1 MNLKKWLI
9 IIGVLL
15 LLIAITTAV
24 LYNNAQKPYDEKIAQ
39 AQEAID
45 EQALFTTVEKVY
57 VYRGTDVMYTATG
70 TDESGRAVA
79 AFITESGEAEPV
91 VVPLSESATESK
103 ARELFQKEAPDH
115 TLYSVTLG
123 MESGIPVWLFVFESS
138 NSGLNYYYLSAT
150 DGKWWKKVE
159 NI

>member
-9 IIGVLL
+9 IIGILL
-15 LLIAITTAV
+15 LLIAIATTV

-39 AQEAID
+39 AKEAID
-45 EQALFTTVEKVY
+45 EQALFTTVDKVY

-70 TDESGRAVA
+70 TDESGRPIA
-79 AFITESGEAEPV
+79 AFVTESGEAEPV
-91 VVPLSESATESK
+91 VIPLSENATESK
-103 ARELFQKEAPDH
+103 AREQFQKEAPAH

-123 MESGIPVWLFVFESS
+123 MESGIPVWLFLFESE
-138 NSGLNYYYLSAT
+138 NGRLNYYYLSAA